1 MGLGRKGEMELE
13 CPFCHKGKVK
23 TFHKEG
29 YLQAKTSRISAGAK
43 TKYYKAPDIYE
54 VLEDCPNCGRKKKE
68 IQKAFDGE
76 ISTKQMSHEE
86 RIRKMKAA
94 GLPTSF
100 EQTV

>member
-13 CPFCHKGKVK
+13 CPFCRKGKVK

-29 YLQAKTSRISAGAK
+29 YIQAKTSRISAGAK
-43 TKYYKAPDIYE
+43 IKYYKTPDMYE

-68 IQKAFDGE
+68 IQKAMDGE

-86 RIRKMKAA
+86 RLKRFKDA
-94 GLPTSF
+94 GLPLVIEGKS
-100 EQTV
+100 